1 MRKISNLL
9 RSSFPT
15 PLLISALLFS
25 SISIILNPSPAF
37 AAICR
42 EIESI
47 KRSTNVDIN
56 TKVGGHL
63 TQHIDGLTPP
73 TKLTQEGKTL
83 FESKGK
89 FEAAWRRYQF
99 ISNPANCTSGVVQQV
114 VTVEKLKLQHLGAV
128 KCIDANTNGR
138 CTRKEHYV
146 AEKVAFA
153 FRQIE
158 GEWILVTAYPV
169 PLLP

>member
-15 PLLISALLFS
+15 PLLISAFLFS

-42 EIESI
+42 EIESV
-47 KRSTNVDIN
+47 KRSANVDRN
-56 TKVGGHL
+56 TSDGGHL

-73 TKLTQEGKTL
+73 DGKTQKGKTL

-99 ISNPANCTSGVVQQV
+99 ISDPKPCTSGDALHEVP
-114 VTVEKLKLQHLGAV
+114 VEKLKLQYLGAV
-128 KCIDANTNGR
+128 KCIDDNNINGR
-138 CTRKEHYV
+138 CIKKDYYV
-146 AEKVAFA
+146 AKKVAFG

-169 PLLP
+169 PL